1 MTLAEKFK
9 PFCDNEYADRE
20 YNAENC
26 ADLARETA
34 IAFTEWKDGLK
45 PNQRVSVWSKDGQF
59 SGLFN
64 MDTEQLFDRFLELN
78 K

>member
-9 PFCDNEYADRE
+9 PFCDHEYANRE
-20 YNAENC
+20 DNAENC
-26 ADLARETA
+26 VDIARETA

-45 PNQRVSVWSKDGQF
+45 PNQMVSVWSKDGQF